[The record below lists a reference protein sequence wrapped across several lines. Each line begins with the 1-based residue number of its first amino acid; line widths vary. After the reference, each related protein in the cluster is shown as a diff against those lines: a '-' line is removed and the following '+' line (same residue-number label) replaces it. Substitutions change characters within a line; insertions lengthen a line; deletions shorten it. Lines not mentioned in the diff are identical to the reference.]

1 MQAEARQHRLEEY
14 LLKVEFASL
23 EELAGQVHT
32 SISTVRRDL
41 MALEQKGTIRRTH
54 GGARLINSR
63 SDEFTFSTRDTQQLT
78 EKELIGRTCAELV
91 GPNQTIIIDA
101 GTTAYH
107 VARHLENKTMHIVTN
122 SLPVANHFASS
133 QRVEVVVSGGVIYPR
148 LGVLVGPLAVEAFTK
163 IRADIAI
170 MSCGGITAE
179 GVMNSHGLLIE
190 IQRAMLAA
198 AQRVI
203 LCVDHTKFGRQSV
216 SHFCDLDAIDS
227 LITDQW
233 PCAEMRQ
240 ALDRAGVE
248 VIVAT
253 PEGSQTLP
261 PVEMR
266 TTPRSGS
273 METSSAGNA
282 TQSESPF
289 SAPDRYVD

>member
-1 MQAEARQHRLEEY
+1 
-14 LLKVEFASL
+14 
-23 EELAGQVHT
+23 
-32 SISTVRRDL
+32 

-233 PCAEMRQ
+233 PSAEMRQ

-266 TTPRSGS
+266 TMPRSEP
-273 METSSAGNA
+273 METSSAAGNP
-282 TQSESPF
+282 TQSESTF